1 LNLNKTH
8 IAYFL
13 GIGGIGMSAIAR
25 YFKSIGIEVHG
36 YDKTRNDFT
45 RQLENEGFII
55 HYDEQV
61 SLIPEAILKGEGI
74 VIFTPA
80 IPSNHQEK
88 IHLQNLNIRLYKRA
102 EVLGIIS
109 QQTYTIAVAGTH
121 GKTTTSCLIAHILNQ
136 NKVNFIAFLGGIST
150 NLNSNYIHKTDGI
163 DFLNQPIMVVEADEY
178 DRSFLHLKPDIA
190 IVTSTDADH
199 LDIYGETSEVKKSFQ
214 AFVNGIKKNGIAILN
229 EKTELISSEKQIIYG
244 KNEACEAY
252 YNVVKVQNFEFTF
265 NYHFEN
271 FTSKIINGLPG
282 FHNVENATAA
292 ITACLKIG
300 LDFHQT
306 IAACH
311 SFMGVKRRFEYV
323 FKNKNFVVID
333 DYAHHPTELTSFITS
348 VKELYPNQKITGIFQ
363 PHLFSR
369 TRDFADDFAIALDLL
384 DECWLLNIYP
394 ARELPIE
401 GINSEMLAL
410 KMKKNALIT
419 SKENVIKKLNTERP
433 EVLLIM
439 GAGDIDQLIQ
449 PIKNIYHET
458 NN

>member
-1 LNLNKTH
+1 LNINKIH

-55 HYDEQV
+55 HYDEQIN
-61 SLIPEAILKGEGI
+61 LIPEAILSGEGI
-74 VIFTPA
+74 VIYTPA
-80 IPSNHQEK
+80 IPASHLEK
-88 IHLQNLNIRLYKRA
+88 IHIQNLNIRLYKRA

-109 QQTYTIAVAGTH
+109 QQTFTIAVAGTH
-121 GKTTTSCLIAHILNQ
+121 GKTTTSCLIAHILNE
-136 NKVNFIAFLGGIST
+136 NNINFIAFLGGIST

-163 DFLNQPIMVVEADEY
+163 DFLDQPIMVVEADEY

-214 AFVNGIKKNGIAILN
+214 EFVNGIKKNGIAILN
-229 EKTELISSEKQIIYG
+229 EKTELTSTERQIIYG
-244 KNEACEAY
+244 KNENCEAR
-252 YNVVKVQNFEFTF
+252 YNQIAVQDFEFTF
-265 NYHFEN
+265 DYYFEKYI
-271 FTSKIINGLPG
+271 SKITNGLPG

-292 ITACLKIG
+292 ITACLNIG
-300 LDFHQT
+300 LDFNQT
-306 IAACH
+306 IAACR
-311 SFMGVKRRFEYV
+311 SFLGVKRRFEYV
-323 FKNKNFVVID
+323 FKDQNFVVID

-363 PHLFSR
+363 PHLYSR
-369 TRDFADDFAIALDLL
+369 TRDFADDFSRSLDLL

-401 GINSEMLAL
+401 GVNSEMLAL
-410 KMKKNALIT
+410 KMQKPALIT
-419 SKENVIKKLNTERP
+419 SKDNVLKKLSIEKP

-449 PIKNIYHET
+449 PIKIIYHEA
-458 NN
+458 NY